1 MGIRDKKIIEW
12 FISGDSGIS
21 SQTLCAC
28 LYGILPQKKYKYHP
42 GDPSD
47 FGRCK
52 RFLDL
57 LSPEDKETVF
67 REAAKI
73 SCEWKALIERWDI
86 LERMYNEHNRNMFKQ
101 MQEIIKGARKPHT

>member
-1 MGIRDKKIIEW
+1 MEDRDKKVIRW
-12 FISGDSGIS
+12 FISGDSCVS

-42 GDPSD
+42 GDPGD

-67 REAAKI
+67 REAVKI
-73 SCEWKALIERWDI
+73 SREWKALIERWGD
-86 LERMYNEHNRNMFKQ
+86 LERLYDHRDNETLFA
-101 MQEIIKGARKPHT
+101 EIQRTTEEAQHD